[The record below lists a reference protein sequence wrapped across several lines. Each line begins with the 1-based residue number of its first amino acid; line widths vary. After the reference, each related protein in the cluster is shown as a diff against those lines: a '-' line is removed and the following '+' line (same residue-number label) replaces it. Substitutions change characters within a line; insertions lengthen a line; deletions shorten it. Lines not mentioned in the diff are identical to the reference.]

1 MPHLK
6 NVANYVAR
14 AFRLYEQLKNSF
26 ILCDIILK
34 KPSKSVLQGSH
45 SKFMSQLKGRISFL
59 KCYIIS

>member
-45 SKFMSQLKGRISFL
+45 SKFMSQFLLKGRIDRKSVV
-59 KCYIIS
+59 